1 MTDARPA
8 GAPARAMTDLLELR
22 AFRASPDK
30 VDRVEFHPVQPW
42 LAFVTRGN
50 LVTVWDYES
59 NEVRGP
65 ASVRRV
71 GGAVGDGRQV
81 RRNSAGR
88 LAAHCGAARGSS
100 TGSASG
106 AGSGRHNQLSTP
118 CAFLQQRSNSPPAP
132 KDCVPCATA
141 GDLRE

>member
-71 GGAVGDGRQV
+71 GGGGW
-81 RRNSAGR
+81 RRAAGAAQLCRSAGGTLWSSKGQLHWQR
-88 LAAHCGAARGSS
+88 IRGWQRPPQPTLNPLRFPAAALKQPACTQG
-100 TGSASG
+100 
-106 AGSGRHNQLSTP
+106 L
-118 CAFLQQRSNSPPAP
+118 CA
-132 KDCVPCATA
+132 
-141 GDLRE
+141 LRNCR